1 VKYVLYPL
9 LAVAA
14 GCGAADPVS
23 SAGGA
28 PPPTNRIHVPP
39 EVVGNLGITFRKAE
53 QGRLEI
59 RKDIPGRLEVP
70 EDRHWKLRAP
80 APGRIRGIK
89 GRWSEVRAG
98 ERIGELV
105 SDELR
110 AAQDALYESRNDLLE
125 AERDLEQARAAA
137 APRKDLA
144 ATLLSSVEA
153 ARQRVQG
160 SAALVQTADEVCVA
174 ARRRLAEVRRL
185 RDENSISDREFLA
198 AQVESLES
206 EAAAL
211 DAQRRVQEARIAL
224 GELELRAAEAQA
236 DVTSSG
242 KLLETIENRRRSA
255 QLAHGHKARA
265 LATLVGMPGG
275 DLGDGWEK
283 VEAIPLVAPADG
295 VIADLHVAGG
305 EWVEASTVL
314 AEIVDT
320 SVLVF
325 RGDVPEGDL
334 RRFPAGAPVKVISP
348 VGAFEPVESVLR
360 GPLAVAD
367 PHSRTVRV
375 EATVPNA
382 DRRLPRG
389 VSALAL
395 VLVDRAE
402 HEEVLAGVDCVVQ
415 DQLEFIVFRRDP
427 ADPEYVIRT
436 PIAIGRRTRDT
447 VEILSGVG
455 AGDELVRDG
464 IHQLKQTGIGR
475 PSAKGHFHADGTW
488 HEGDK

>member
-1 VKYVLYPL
+1 MKRFLYPL
-9 LAVAA
+9 LTLGAA
-14 GCGAADPVS
+14 CGAPDP
-23 SAGGA
+23 APKPGGGE
-28 PPPTNRIHVPP
+28 PPTNRIHVPP
-39 EVVGNLGITFRKAE
+39 EVVGNLGITFHKAE

-59 RKDIPGRLEVP
+59 RKDVPGRLDVP
-70 EDRHWKLRAP
+70 EDRRWKLRAP
-80 APGRIRGIK
+80 AAGRVRIDK
-89 GRWSEVRAG
+89 GRWAEVRAG
-98 ERIGELV
+98 ERIGHLV

-110 AAQDALYESRNDLLE
+110 VAQSGLYESRNDLLH
-125 AERDLEQARAAA
+125 AERDLGQARAAA
-137 APRKDLA
+137 APRKELA
-144 ATLLSSVEA
+144 ATLLSAVEA

-160 SAALVQTADEVCVA
+160 SAAILQAADELRA
-174 ARRRLAEVRRL
+174 AAQRRVTEVKRL
-185 RDENSISDREFLA
+185 RDEDAISDREFLA
-198 AQVESLES
+198 AQAESLEA
-206 EAAAL
+206 ETAAL
-211 DAQRRVQEARIAL
+211 DAQRRVQEARIAF

-236 DVTSSG
+236 DVATAG
-242 KLLETIENRRRSA
+242 KLLEAIENRRKSA
-255 QLAHGHKARA
+255 QLAHRHKVRA
-265 LATLVGMPGG
+265 FATLLGTSEG
-275 DLGDGWEK
+275 DIGDAWEK

-295 VIADLHVAGG
+295 VIVDLHAAGG
-305 EWVEASTVL
+305 EWVEASAVL

-334 RRFPAGAPVKVISP
+334 QRLPAGAPVRVVSP
-348 VGAFEPVESVLR
+348 VGAFAPVESVLR

-375 EATVPNA
+375 EASVPNA

-389 VSALAL
+389 MSAVAG

-402 HEEVLAGVDCVVQ
+402 HEEVLVGADCVVQ

-447 VEILSGVG
+447 VEVLSGVG